1 MSVKN
6 NMPSIETQKK
16 MHAFFMR
23 TSAPRIYR
31 KIKEQEEAE
40 RLAREEKRRKKKNNF
55 SQQNSRMK

>member
-23 TSAPRIYR
+23 TSAPRIYQ
-31 KIKEQEEAE
+31 KLKEQEDAE
-40 RLAREEKRRKKKNNF
+40 RLAKEKKK
-55 SQQNSRMK
+55 